1 MKITPPVSYYMSSN
15 TGTVE
20 IEHGIFIKCSKS
32 KKSTITSFIK
42 EASTQ
47 EATQPIS
54 LQQKLNLREPGTSKI
69 SNREK
74 IMKKYLISSDSE
86 SSEEEKPPKKIK
98 SNK

>member
-42 EASTQ
+42 ETSTQ

-54 LQQKLNLREPGTSKI
+54 LQAILY
-69 SNREK
+69 
-74 IMKKYLISSDSE
+74 KYLNKDLNQRSDFIIF
-86 SSEEEKPPKKIK
+86 KKAK
-98 SNK
+98 T